1 MTDEKPKN
9 QRQTDLSHRGRRPS
23 WAIDDLTNKLRS
35 YDRTPF
41 MELLAYWMECAPNQE
56 EIEAFARKKPDMW
69 VKALTDLAKVSGYSD
84 KQEVLHTYRVDQM
97 SDSQLED
104 QANELAR
111 KLGFSNLIDITPGPD
126 KTVVPTSTQETS
138 DAQ

>member
-1 MTDEKPKN
+1 MTEVTPARSQK
-9 QRQTDLSHRGRRPS
+9 QSDLSHRGRRPS
-23 WAIDDLTNKLRS
+23 WLVDDLTNKLRS

-41 MELLAYWMECAPNQE
+41 MELLAYWMECAPTHE

-84 KQEVLHTYRVDQM
+84 KQEVLHTFRVDQL

-104 QANELAR
+104 QANALAR
-111 KLGFSNLIDITPGPD
+111 KLGFEKLIDITPEPVKSD
-126 KTVVPTSTQETS
+126 VATPAQEKS
-138 DAQ
+138 DA